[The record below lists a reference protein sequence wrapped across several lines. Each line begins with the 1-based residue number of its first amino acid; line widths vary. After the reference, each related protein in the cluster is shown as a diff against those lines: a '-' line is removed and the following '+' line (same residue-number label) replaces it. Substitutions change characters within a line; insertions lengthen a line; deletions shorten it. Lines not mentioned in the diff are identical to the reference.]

1 MPVRQFI
8 IHQLSKDD
16 SQTSALINARAEECP
31 LEPHGQTL
39 VNEIKRV
46 QAARAGKQYGRF
58 DPEQSG
64 LRALVQQWRSEQLP
78 FEGFTRRATEQ
89 LGLQLDQHNEVLA
102 GHVVFVLESLE
113 QTERLFIA
121 LLRETE
127 AFALNTQLDVVD
139 TAYLDFSHTGFIA
152 CLDLTDWADDASK
165 YLTVSLGRGERTV
178 QKPLLDW
185 LGFTDTLNKQAETEQ
200 FLHLVDAYCA
210 NLPEEESSATKE
222 KVIEFCVEQDKAGEP
237 VVYRELSAHVN
248 DSAPTL
254 FDDYL
259 QQHQETPREE
269 LIPDRKQLRQYIRL
283 SGKSKDVSIS
293 FASGSLGKGIQFDA
307 DNETLIIHQLP
318 KSLLQQLRKLQSDS

>member
-1 MPVRQFI
+1 MPVSQFI
-8 IHQLSKDD
+8 VHHISKAD
-16 SQTSALINARAEECP
+16 SQTAAQINTRADECP
-31 LEPHGQTL
+31 IEPHGQTL
-39 VNEIKRV
+39 VNEVKRV

-64 LRALVQQWRSEQLP
+64 IRGLVQQWRSDQLP
-78 FEGFTRRATEQ
+78 FVGFTRRVAEH
-89 LGLQLDQHNEVLA
+89 LGLQLDQHNEMLE
-102 GHVVFVLESLE
+102 GHLVFLLETLE
-113 QTERLFIA
+113 QNERLFIA

-127 AFALNTQLDVVD
+127 AFALNTQLDIVD
-139 TAYLDFSHTGFIA
+139 TVYLDFSHTGFVASI
-152 CLDLTDWADDASK
+152 DLTDWADDDSK

-185 LGFTDTLNKQAETEQ
+185 LGFTDTLDKQAETAQ
-200 FLHLVDAYCA
+200 FLSLVDAYCA
-210 NLPEEESSATKE
+210 QLPEEESSTTKE
-222 KVIEFCVEQDKAGEP
+222 RVIEFCVEQDKAGEP

-248 DSAPTL
+248 DHAPAL
-254 FDDYL
+254 FDDFL
-259 QQHQETPREE
+259 QQHQEAPREE

-318 KSLLQQLRKLQSDS
+318 KSLLQQLRKLQNSD